1 MKDEDT
7 QVDMKPQI
15 IIQPTK
21 QVREEPVV
29 QAKPYKIATE
39 SEKFL
44 AQLYEENKRLK
55 RWQAN
60 PSHPMTSYMTTYNG
74 SNGFAGSGN
83 AFYGSR

>member
-1 MKDEDT
+1 MMKDEDT

-44 AQLYEENKRLK
+44 AQLYE
-55 RWQAN
+55 
-60 PSHPMTSYMTTYNG
+60 
-74 SNGFAGSGN
+74 
-83 AFYGSR
+83 